1 MCDLAIGMDA
11 GIRAPRAVGPDL
23 RLVDL
28 LQGRFQFAL
37 DRANRRPA
45 RAISLK
51 LPSFEESPQ
60 IRQLEPEPHEEEI
73 SRPEDVRAFP
83 PCPARTIVGAMSAG
97 PAAPALVVTEIFRS
111 LQGESTFAG
120 LLCSFV
126 RLTGCGL
133 RCVWCDS
140 AYAFQGGKTMLLD
153 EILAEVERLGAPL
166 VELTGGEPLEQEGFY
181 PLSAALCDLGYT
193 VLVETGG
200 YIPLDR
206 VDPRVLKIVDVKCPG
221 SGMQTRNDLG
231 NLERLGPRD
240 EIKFVVKDRR
250 DFDWALDLV
259 ARHDLDRKNTILIS
273 PVFEGDVSPV
283 AAEVA
288 EWVRDSKRRV
298 RLNLQLHK
306 LLWGDVPGR

>member
-1 MCDLAIGMDA
+1 
-11 GIRAPRAVGPDL
+11 
-23 RLVDL
+23 
-28 LQGRFQFAL
+28 
-37 DRANRRPA
+37 
-45 RAISLK
+45 
-51 LPSFEESPQ
+51 
-60 IRQLEPEPHEEEI
+60 
-73 SRPEDVRAFP
+73 
-83 PCPARTIVGAMSAG
+83 MSAD

-200 YIPLDR
+200 HIPLDR

-231 NLERLGPRD
+231 NLERLGLRD

-250 DFDWALDLV
+250 DFDWAVALVEAHCLDEKHTV
-259 ARHDLDRKNTILIS
+259 LIS
-273 PVFEGDVSPV
+273 PVFEGGSSPV
-283 AAEVA
+283 AADVA
-288 EWVRDSKRRV
+288 EWVRDSKRKL
-298 RLNLQLHK
+298 RLNLQVHK